1 MGSLL
6 LILALT
12 FSLLIAIIALA
23 NQQPVMANYLF
34 GQAEVSLIVLILG
47 SAIAGAFTMG
57 LFSLFR
63 SIRTAFGSRGERRQ
77 REELQ
82 RMIDALQNEKNLLQA
97 ELYRVSNRAEEENQ
111 HEGSEEPGLP
121 VEGESQPE
129 KP

>member
-47 SAIAGAFTMG
+47 SATAGAFSMG

-63 SIRTAFGSRGERRQ
+63 SIRSAFGSRGERHH

-82 RMIDALQNEKNLLQA
+82 HQIEALQNENSLLQA
-97 ELYRVSNRAEEENQ
+97 ELYRASNQEEE
-111 HEGSEEPGLP
+111 EGHQEGTEEPVP
-121 VEGESQPE
+121 PIEGEQQPE

>member
-23 NQQPVMANYLF
+23 NLQPVMANYLL
-34 GQAEVSLIVLILG
+34 GQAEVSLIVLIMG

-82 RMIDALQNEKNLLQA
+82 RRIEALQNENSLLQA
-97 ELYRVSNRAEEENQ
+97 ELYRASSRAEEENQ
-111 HEGSEEPGLP
+111 HEGSEEPGPL
-121 VEGESQPE
+121 VEGEPQPE